1 MTNYVYCWFFL
12 KVLVEQFILKETL
25 NNKAKPYKVWLNQ
38 QERETHKE
46 ELDKLRME
54 RILRRQYLRHKE
66 SQCFEKSMQMLC
78 GNAKDDEP
86 TPFEDY
92 SIFVYRQTAP
102 DFKDRINQIE
112 MKILYPVRCVSSL
125 TIISWPVTPVC
136 CVLTDG
142 MAWNRLQF
150 TICMK

>member
-1 MTNYVYCWFFL
+1 MH
-12 KVLVEQFILKETL
+12 E
-25 NNKAKPYKVWLNQ
+25 
-38 QERETHKE
+38 E

-66 SQCFEKSMQMLC
+66 SKCFQKSMQMLC

-125 TIISWPVTPVC
+125 TIVS
-136 CVLTDG
+136 
-142 MAWNRLQF
+142 
-150 TICMK
+150 

>member
-1 MTNYVYCWFFL
+1 
-12 KVLVEQFILKETL
+12 
-25 NNKAKPYKVWLNQ
+25 
-38 QERETHKE
+38 
-46 ELDKLRME
+46 
-54 RILRRQYLRHKE
+54 
-66 SQCFEKSMQMLC
+66 MLC

-125 TIISWPVTPVC
+125 TPVTSDC
-136 CVLTDG
+136 RVLTDG
-142 MAWNRLQF
+142 MA
-150 TICMK
+150 